1 MFKEIIDDP
10 LRLKCGFAPLS
21 KDLRE
26 YVRDKQ
32 YSPGNKGE
40 DFGVMVMDVFSQINT
55 NISLPIQ
62 PAMGV
67 PTCLHA

>member
-10 LRLKCGFAPLS
+10 LRLKCGFEPLS
-21 KDLRE
+21 KALRE

-40 DFGVMVMDVFSQINT
+40 DFGEMVM
-55 NISLPIQ
+55 
-62 PAMGV
+62 
-67 PTCLHA
+67 